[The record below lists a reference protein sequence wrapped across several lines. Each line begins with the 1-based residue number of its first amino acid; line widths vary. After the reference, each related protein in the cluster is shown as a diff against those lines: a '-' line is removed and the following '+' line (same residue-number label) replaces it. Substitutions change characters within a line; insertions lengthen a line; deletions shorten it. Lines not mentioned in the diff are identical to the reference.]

1 MNKLHLIAV
10 VAATTVFLACSN
22 TSKTQFMPLP
32 ALDLTPITQSEVKPM
47 VPEGSVSVST
57 LGGDFDFDVFKA
69 LRSRQSICVSPFSLG
84 AVLSMAAEGADGS
97 TAEQMWRVL
106 GKDYSKVPQDKTV
119 KVANSVWVNKQVTLY
134 QDYKKTVQN
143 KYSSEVYGKDF
154 GQRSFIGDVNRWC
167 SKNTNGKI
175 PSILENVDPD
185 LQMLL
190 LNAVYF
196 YDKWESPFTRT
207 DIAPFTCL
215 DGTVQ
220 QVDMMHQ
227 TSSLRY
233 CQNDFFQIL
242 ELPYQSGDMDMYIL
256 LPRPGVA
263 FDDALASL
271 STSRWEGWRRDLR
284 SARVRV
290 SMPKFKLECEMD
302 FTGLLQDMGMKLA
315 FSNSADFSLMSSTPL
330 AIGFVKQKTY
340 IDVDEEGTEAA
351 AVTGLG
357 VRTTSVAP
365 SNIIDFTA
373 DRPFFYI
380 IRSDST
386 SDILFLGQVLSL

>member
-1 MNKLHLIAV
+1 MNKLRILAV
-10 VAATTVFLACSN
+10 VAAATALWACSN

-32 ALDLTPITQSEVKPM
+32 ALDLMPITQSEVKPM

-84 AVLSMAAEGADGS
+84 AVLSMAAEGAGGA
-97 TAEQMWRVL
+97 TAEQMWKVL
-106 GKDYSKVPQDKTV
+106 GRDYSASPQNKTV

-143 KYSSEVYGKDF
+143 KYTSEVYNKDF

-175 PSILENVDPD
+175 PSILDEVDPD
-185 LQMLL
+185 MQMLL

-207 DIAPFTCL
+207 DKAPFTCL

-242 ELPYQSGDMDMYIL
+242 ELPYESGDMEMCIL

-263 FDDALASL
+263 FDDALAAL
-271 STSRWEGWRRDLR
+271 STTRWEGWRRDLR
-284 SARVRV
+284 TVRVRV
-290 SMPKFKLECEMD
+290 SMPKLKLECEMD
-302 FTGLLQDMGMKLA
+302 FTGLLQDLGMKLA

-357 VRTTSVAP
+357 MRTTSVAP

>member
-1 MNKLHLIAV
+1 MNRLRIIAV
-10 VAATTVFLACSN
+10 MAAATALWACSN
-22 TSKTQFMPLP
+22 TSKTQFLPLP
-32 ALDLTPITQSEVKPM
+32 ALDLMPITQSEIKPM
-47 VPEGSVSVST
+47 VQEGSVSVST

-69 LRSRQSICVSPFSLG
+69 LRSRQSICISPFSLG
-84 AVLSMAAEGADGS
+84 AVLSMAAEGADGA
-97 TAEQMWRVL
+97 TAEQMWKVL
-106 GKDYSKVPQDKTV
+106 GKDYSAVPENKTV
-119 KVANSVWVNKQVTLY
+119 KVANSVWVNKQVTMY
-134 QDYKKTVQN
+134 QDYRKTVQN
-143 KYSSEVYGKDF
+143 KYASEVYSKDF
-154 GQRSFIGDVNRWC
+154 GQRSFIGDVNKWC

-175 PSILENVDPD
+175 PSILDSVEPD
-185 LQMLL
+185 MQMLL

-207 DIAPFTCL
+207 DKAPFTCL

-227 TSSLRY
+227 TNSLRY
-233 CQNDFFQIL
+233 SQNDFFQIL

-271 STSRWEGWRRDLR
+271 STSRWEGWRRELR
-284 SARVRV
+284 SERVRV

-302 FTGLLQDMGMKLA
+302 FTSLLQDLGMKLA
-315 FSNSADFSLMSSTPL
+315 FSNAADFSLMSSTPL

-357 VRTTSVAP
+357 MRTTSVAP
-365 SNIIDFTA
+365 SRTIDFTA

-380 IRSDST
+380 IRSDSN
-386 SDILFLGQVLSL
+386 SEILFLGQVLSL

>member
-1 MNKLHLIAV
+1 MKNNRIITIIA
-10 VAATTVFLACSN
+10 AATALWACSN
-22 TSKTQFMPLP
+22 TSKTQYMPLP
-32 ALDLTPITQSEVKPM
+32 ALDLVPITQSEVKPM
-47 VPEGSVSVST
+47 PFTNSTAVST

-69 LRSRQSICVSPFSLG
+69 LRSRQSICISPFSLG

-97 TAEQMWRVL
+97 TAEQMWKVL
-106 GKDYSKVPQDKTV
+106 GKDYSSAPESKTV
-119 KVANSVWVNKQVTLY
+119 KVANSVWLNKQVSLI

-143 KYSSEVYGKDF
+143 KYSSEVYNKDF
-154 GQRSFIGDVNRWC
+154 SQRSFIGDVNKWC
-167 SKNTNGKI
+167 SRNTNGKI
-175 PSILENVDPD
+175 PSILERVEPD
-185 LQMLL
+185 MQMLL

-207 DIAPFTCL
+207 DKAPFTCL

-227 TSSLRY
+227 TASLRY

-242 ELPYQSGDMDMYIL
+242 ELPYESGDIDMYVL

-271 STSRWEGWRRDLR
+271 SSSRWDGWRRELR
-284 SARVRV
+284 PERVRV

-302 FTGLLQDMGMKLA
+302 FTGLLQDLGMKLA
-315 FSNSADFSLMSSTPL
+315 FSDRADFSLMSTTPL

-357 VRTTSVAP
+357 MRTTSVAP

-380 IRSDST
+380 IRSESS

>member
-233 CQNDFFQIL
+233 CQNEFFQIL

-357 VRTTSVAP
+357 MRTTSVAP

>member
-1 MNKLHLIAV
+1 MNRLRIIAV
-10 VAATTVFLACSN
+10 MAAATALWACSN
-22 TSKTQFMPLP
+22 TSKTQFLPLP
-32 ALDLTPITQSEVKPM
+32 ALDLMPITQSEIKPM
-47 VPEGSVSVST
+47 VQEGSVSVST

-69 LRSRQSICVSPFSLG
+69 LRSRQSICISPFSLG
-84 AVLSMAAEGADGS
+84 AVLSMAAEGADGA
-97 TAEQMWRVL
+97 TAEQMCKVL
-106 GKDYSKVPQDKTV
+106 GKDYSAVPENKTV
-119 KVANSVWVNKQVTLY
+119 KVANSVWVNKQVTMY
-134 QDYKKTVQN
+134 QDYRKTVQN
-143 KYSSEVYGKDF
+143 KYASEVYSKDF
-154 GQRSFIGDVNRWC
+154 GQRSFIGDVNKWC

-175 PSILENVDPD
+175 PSILDSVEPD
-185 LQMLL
+185 MQMLL

-207 DIAPFTCL
+207 DKAPFTCL

-227 TSSLRY
+227 TNSLRY
-233 CQNDFFQIL
+233 SQNDFFQIL

-271 STSRWEGWRRDLR
+271 STSRWEGWRRELR
-284 SARVRV
+284 SERVRV

-302 FTGLLQDMGMKLA
+302 FTSLLQDLGMKLA
-315 FSNSADFSLMSSTPL
+315 FSNAADFSLMSSTPL

-357 VRTTSVAP
+357 MRTTSVAP
-365 SNIIDFTA
+365 SRTIDFTA

-380 IRSDST
+380 IRSDSN
-386 SDILFLGQVLSL
+386 SEILFLGQVLSL

>member
-1 MNKLHLIAV
+1 MKRLRIIGLIAV
-10 VAATTVFLACSN
+10 TTALWACSN
-22 TSKTQFMPLP
+22 TSKTQYLPLP
-32 ALDLTPITQSEVKPM
+32 ALDLVPITQSEVKPM
-47 VPEGSVSVST
+47 QLTSSNTVST

-69 LRSRQSICVSPFSLG
+69 LRSRQSICISPFSLG
-84 AVLSMAAEGADGS
+84 AVLSMAAEGAGGA
-97 TAEQMWRVL
+97 TAEQMWKVL
-106 GKDYSKVPQDKTV
+106 GKDYSAAPESKTV
-119 KVANSVWVNKQVTLY
+119 KVANSVWLNKQVSLI

-143 KYSSEVYGKDF
+143 KYSSEVYNKDF

-175 PSILENVDPD
+175 PSILDTVDPD
-185 LQMLL
+185 MQMLL

-207 DIAPFTCL
+207 DKAPFTCL

-227 TSSLRY
+227 TARLLY

-242 ELPYQSGDMDMYIL
+242 ELPYESGDIDMYVL

-263 FDDALASL
+263 FDDAVASL
-271 STSRWEGWRRDLR
+271 STTRWEGWRRELR
-284 SARVRV
+284 SERVRV

-302 FTGLLQDMGMKLA
+302 FTGLLQDLGMKLA
-315 FSNSADFSLMSSTPL
+315 FSNMSDFSLMSTTPL

-357 VRTTSVAP
+357 MRTTSVAP
-365 SNIIDFTA
+365 SNVIDFTA

>member
-84 AVLSMAAEGADGS
+84 AVLSMAAEGAGGS

>member
-1 MNKLHLIAV
+1 MNKLRILAVIA
-10 VAATTVFLACSN
+10 ASTALWACSN

-32 ALDLTPITQSEVKPM
+32 ALDLMPITQSEVKPM
-47 VPEGSVSVST
+47 VPEGSASVST

-84 AVLSMAAEGADGS
+84 AVLSMAAEGANGP
-97 TAEQMWRVL
+97 TADQMWKVL
-106 GKDYSKVPQDKTV
+106 GKDYSSAPDNKTV
-119 KVANSVWVNKQVTLY
+119 KVANSVWLNKQVTLY

-143 KYSSEVYGKDF
+143 KYSSEVYNKDF

-175 PSILENVDPD
+175 PSILDSVDPD
-185 LQMLL
+185 MQMLL

-207 DIAPFTCL
+207 DKAPFTCL

-233 CQNDFFQIL
+233 GQNDFFQIL
-242 ELPYQSGDMDMYIL
+242 ELPYESGDMDMYIL

-263 FDDALASL
+263 FDDAVAAL
-271 STSRWEGWRRDLR
+271 SSSRWEGWRRELR

-302 FTGLLQDMGMKLA
+302 FTGLLQDLGMKLA

-330 AIGFVKQKTY
+330 EIGFVKQKTY

-357 VRTTSVAP
+357 MRTTSVAP

>member
-1 MNKLHLIAV
+1 MNKFHIIAV

-357 VRTTSVAP
+357 MRTTSVAP

>member
-1 MNKLHLIAV
+1 MNKLRILAVIA
-10 VAATTVFLACSN
+10 ASTALWACSN

-32 ALDLTPITQSEVKPM
+32 ALDLMPITQSEVKPM
-47 VPEGSVSVST
+47 VPEGSASVST

-84 AVLSMAAEGADGS
+84 AVLSMAAEGANGP
-97 TAEQMWRVL
+97 TADQMWKVL
-106 GKDYSKVPQDKTV
+106 GKDYSSAPDNKTV
-119 KVANSVWVNKQVTLY
+119 KVANSVWLNKQVTLY

-143 KYSSEVYGKDF
+143 KYSSEVYNKDF

-167 SKNTNGKI
+167 SRNTNGKI
-175 PSILENVDPD
+175 PSILDSVDPD
-185 LQMLL
+185 MQMLL

-207 DIAPFTCL
+207 DKAPFTCL

-233 CQNDFFQIL
+233 GQNDFFQIL
-242 ELPYQSGDMDMYIL
+242 ELPYESGDMDMYIL

-263 FDDALASL
+263 FDDAVAAL
-271 STSRWEGWRRDLR
+271 SSSRWEGWRRELR

-302 FTGLLQDMGMKLA
+302 FTGLLQDLGMKLA

-330 AIGFVKQKTY
+330 EIGFVKQKTY

-357 VRTTSVAP
+357 MRTTSVAP

>member
-1 MNKLHLIAV
+1 MNRLKTIAV
-10 VAATTVFLACSN
+10 LAAATALWACSN
-22 TSKTQFMPLP
+22 TSKTQYLPLP
-32 ALDLTPITQSEVKPM
+32 ALDLVPITQSDVKPM
-47 VPEGSVSVST
+47 PYTNATAVST

-69 LRSRQSICVSPFSLG
+69 LRSRQSICISPFSLG
-84 AVLSMAAEGADGS
+84 AVLSMAADGAAGA
-97 TAEQMWRVL
+97 TGEQMWKVL
-106 GKDYSKVPQDKTV
+106 GKDYSTVPESKTV
-119 KVANSVWVNKQVTLY
+119 KVANSVWLNKQVSLI
-134 QDYKKTVQN
+134 QDYRKTVQN
-143 KYSSEVYGKDF
+143 KYSSEVYSKDF
-154 GQRSFIGDVNRWC
+154 AQRSFIGDVNKWC
-167 SKNTNGKI
+167 SRNTNGKI
-175 PSILENVDPD
+175 PSILDSVEPD
-185 LQMLL
+185 MQMLL

-215 DGTVQ
+215 DGSVQ

-227 TSSLRY
+227 TERLRY

-242 ELPYQSGDMDMYIL
+242 ELPYESGDIDMYVL

-271 STSRWEGWRRDLR
+271 STSRWDGWRRELR
-284 SARVRV
+284 PERVRV

-302 FTGLLQDMGMKLA
+302 FTGLLQDLGMKLA
-315 FSNSADFSLMSSTPL
+315 FSDRADFSQMSTTPL

-357 VRTTSVAP
+357 MRTTSVAP

-380 IRSDST
+380 IRSESS

>member
-1 MNKLHLIAV
+1 
-10 VAATTVFLACSN
+10 
-22 TSKTQFMPLP
+22 
-32 ALDLTPITQSEVKPM
+32 
-47 VPEGSVSVST
+47 
-57 LGGDFDFDVFKA
+57 
-69 LRSRQSICVSPFSLG
+69 
-84 AVLSMAAEGADGS
+84 MAAEGADGA
-97 TAEQMWRVL
+97 TAEQMWKVL
-106 GKDYSKVPQDKTV
+106 GKDYSAVPKNKTV
-119 KVANSVWVNKQVTLY
+119 KVANSVWVNKQVTMY
-134 QDYKKTVQN
+134 QDYRKTVQN
-143 KYSSEVYGKDF
+143 KYASEVYSKDF
-154 GQRSFIGDVNRWC
+154 GQRSFIGDVNKWC

-175 PSILENVDPD
+175 PSILDSVEPD
-185 LQMLL
+185 MQMLL

-207 DIAPFTCL
+207 DKAPFTCL

-227 TSSLRY
+227 TNSLRY
-233 CQNDFFQIL
+233 SQNDFFQIL

-271 STSRWEGWRRDLR
+271 STSRWEGWRRELR
-284 SARVRV
+284 SERVRV

-302 FTGLLQDMGMKLA
+302 FTSLLQDLGMKLA
-315 FSNSADFSLMSSTPL
+315 FSNAADFSLMSSTPL

-357 VRTTSVAP
+357 MRTTSVAP
-365 SNIIDFTA
+365 SRTKDFTA

-380 IRSDST
+380 IRSDSN
-386 SDILFLGQVLSL
+386 SEILFLGQVLSL

>member
-1 MNKLHLIAV
+1 MNRLRIIAV
-10 VAATTVFLACSN
+10 MAAATALWACSN
-22 TSKTQFMPLP
+22 TSKTQYMPLP
-32 ALDLTPITQSEVKPM
+32 ALDLVPITQSEVRPM
-47 VPEGSVSVST
+47 QFASSNAVST

-69 LRSRQSICVSPFSLG
+69 LRSRQSICISPFSLG
-84 AVLSMAAEGADGS
+84 AVLSMAAEGAAGT
-97 TAEQMWRVL
+97 TAEQMRKVL
-106 GKDYSKVPQDKTV
+106 GKDYSAAPADKTV
-119 KVANSVWVNKQVTLY
+119 KVANSVWVNKQVSIY

-143 KYSSEVYGKDF
+143 KYSSEVYNKDF
-154 GQRSFIGDVNRWC
+154 SQRSFITDVNRWC
-167 SKNTNGKI
+167 SRNTNGKI
-175 PSILENVDPD
+175 PSILESVEPD
-185 LQMLL
+185 MQMLL

-196 YDKWESPFTRT
+196 YDKWDSPFTRT
-207 DIAPFTCL
+207 DKAPFTSI
-215 DGTVQ
+215 DGTIQ

-242 ELPYQSGDMDMYIL
+242 ELPYQEGDMEMYVL

-263 FDDALASL
+263 FDDALAAL
-271 STSRWEGWRRDLR
+271 STSRWDGWRRDLR
-284 SARVRV
+284 SERVRV

-302 FTGLLQDMGMKLA
+302 FTGILQDLGMKLA
-315 FSNSADFSLMSSTPL
+315 FSNLADFSLMSSTGL
-330 AIGFVKQKTY
+330 AIGFVKQKTF

-357 VRTTSVAP
+357 MRTTSVAP
-365 SNIIDFTA
+365 SNTIDFTA

>member
-1 MNKLHLIAV
+1 MKRLRIIAIIAV
-10 VAATTVFLACSN
+10 TTALWACSN
-22 TSKTQFMPLP
+22 TSKTQYLPLP
-32 ALDLTPITQSEVKPM
+32 ALDLVPITQSEVKPM
-47 VPEGSVSVST
+47 QLTSSNTVST

-69 LRSRQSICVSPFSLG
+69 LRSRQSICISPFSLG
-84 AVLSMAAEGADGS
+84 AVLSMAAEGAGGA
-97 TAEQMWRVL
+97 TAEQMWKVL
-106 GKDYSKVPQDKTV
+106 GKDYSAVPESKTV
-119 KVANSVWVNKQVTLY
+119 KVANSVWLNKQVSLI

-143 KYSSEVYGKDF
+143 KYSSEVYNKDF

-175 PSILENVDPD
+175 PSIMDTVDPD
-185 LQMLL
+185 MQMLL

-207 DIAPFTCL
+207 DKAPFTCL

-227 TSSLRY
+227 TARLLY

-242 ELPYQSGDMDMYIL
+242 ELPYESGDIDMYVL

-263 FDDALASL
+263 FDDAVASL
-271 STSRWEGWRRDLR
+271 STTRWEGWRRELR
-284 SARVRV
+284 SERVRV

-302 FTGLLQDMGMKLA
+302 FTGLLQDLGMKLA
-315 FSNSADFSLMSSTPL
+315 FSNMSDFSLMSTTPL

-357 VRTTSVAP
+357 MRTTSVAP
-365 SNIIDFTA
+365 SNVIDFTA

>member
-1 MNKLHLIAV
+1 MNNLRILAV
-10 VAATTVFLACSN
+10 LAASTALWACSN

-32 ALDLTPITQSEVKPM
+32 ALDLMPITQSEVKPM
-47 VPEGSVSVST
+47 VPEGSASVST

-84 AVLSMAAEGADGS
+84 AVLSMAAEGANGP
-97 TAEQMWRVL
+97 TADQMWKVL
-106 GKDYSKVPQDKTV
+106 GKDYSSVPENKTV
-119 KVANSVWVNKQVTLY
+119 KVANSVWLNKQVTLY

-143 KYSSEVYGKDF
+143 KYSSEVYNKDF

-167 SKNTNGKI
+167 SRNTNGKI
-175 PSILENVDPD
+175 PSILDSVDPD
-185 LQMLL
+185 MQMLL

-207 DIAPFTCL
+207 DKAPFTCL

-233 CQNDFFQIL
+233 GQNDFFQIL
-242 ELPYQSGDMDMYIL
+242 ELPYESGDMDMYIL

-263 FDDALASL
+263 FDDALAAL
-271 STSRWEGWRRDLR
+271 SSSRWEGWRRELR
-284 SARVRV
+284 SVRVRV

-302 FTGLLQDMGMKLA
+302 FTGLLQDLGMKLA

-330 AIGFVKQKTY
+330 EIGFVKQKTY

-357 VRTTSVAP
+357 MRTTSVAP

>member
-1 MNKLHLIAV
+1 MNRLRIIAV
-10 VAATTVFLACSN
+10 LAAATALLACSN
-22 TSKTQFMPLP
+22 TSKTQYLPLP
-32 ALDLTPITQSEVKPM
+32 ALDLVPITQSEVKPM
-47 VPEGSVSVST
+47 QFSSGNTVST

-69 LRSRQSICVSPFSLG
+69 LRSRQSICISPFSLG
-84 AVLSMAAEGADGS
+84 AVLAMAAEGADGA
-97 TAEQMWRVL
+97 TAEQMRKVL
-106 GKDYSKVPQDKTV
+106 GKDYSAVPESKTV
-119 KVANSVWVNKQVTLY
+119 KVANSVWLNKQVSLI

-143 KYSSEVYGKDF
+143 KYSSEVYNKDF
-154 GQRSFIGDVNRWC
+154 TQRSFIGDVNKWC

-175 PSILENVDPD
+175 PSILEAVEPD
-185 LQMLL
+185 MQMLL

-207 DIAPFTCL
+207 DKAPFTCL

-227 TSSLRY
+227 TGSLRY

-242 ELPYQSGDMDMYIL
+242 ELPYQSGDIEMYVL
-256 LPRPGVA
+256 LPRPSVT
-263 FDDALASL
+263 FDNALAAL
-271 STSRWEGWRRDLR
+271 SSSRWEGWRRDLR
-284 SARVRV
+284 SERVRV

-302 FTGLLQDMGMKLA
+302 FTGLLQDLGMKLA
-315 FSNSADFSLMSSTPL
+315 FSNQADFSLMSTTPL

-357 VRTTSVAP
+357 MRTTSVAP
-365 SNIIDFTA
+365 SNTIDFTA

>member
-1 MNKLHLIAV
+1 MKKLHLIAV

-57 LGGDFDFDVFKA
+57 FGGDFDFDVFKA

-84 AVLSMAAEGADGS
+84 AVLSMAAEGAGGS

-175 PSILENVDPD
+175 PSILDNVDPD

-233 CQNDFFQIL
+233 SQNDFFQIL

-357 VRTTSVAP
+357 MRTTSVAP
-365 SNIIDFTA
+365 SNTIDFTA

>member
-1 MNKLHLIAV
+1 
-10 VAATTVFLACSN
+10 
-22 TSKTQFMPLP
+22 MPLP
-32 ALDLTPITQSEVKPM
+32 ALDLVPITQSEVRPM
-47 VPEGSVSVST
+47 QFASSNAVST

-69 LRSRQSICVSPFSLG
+69 LRSRQSICISPFSLG
-84 AVLSMAAEGADGS
+84 AVLSMAAEGAAGT
-97 TAEQMWRVL
+97 TAEQMRKVL
-106 GKDYSKVPQDKTV
+106 GKDYSAAPADKTV
-119 KVANSVWVNKQVTLY
+119 KVANSVWVNKQVSIY

-143 KYSSEVYGKDF
+143 KYSSEVYNKDF
-154 GQRSFIGDVNRWC
+154 NQRSFITDVNRWC
-167 SKNTNGKI
+167 SRNTNGKI
-175 PSILENVDPD
+175 PSILESVEPD
-185 LQMLL
+185 MQMLL

-196 YDKWESPFTRT
+196 YDKWDSPFTRT
-207 DIAPFTCL
+207 DKAPFTNI
-215 DGTVQ
+215 DGTIQ

-242 ELPYQSGDMDMYIL
+242 ELPYQEGDMEMYVL

-263 FDDALASL
+263 FDDALAAL
-271 STSRWEGWRRDLR
+271 STSRWDGWRRDLR
-284 SARVRV
+284 SERVRV

-302 FTGLLQDMGMKLA
+302 FTGILQDLGMKLA
-315 FSNSADFSLMSSTPL
+315 FSNLADFSLMSSTGL
-330 AIGFVKQKTY
+330 AIGFVKQKTF

-357 VRTTSVAP
+357 MRTTSVAP
-365 SNIIDFTA
+365 SNTIDFTA

>member
-1 MNKLHLIAV
+1 MNNLRILAV
-10 VAATTVFLACSN
+10 LAASTALWACSN

-32 ALDLTPITQSEVKPM
+32 ALDLMPITQSEVKPM
-47 VPEGSVSVST
+47 VPEGSASVST

-84 AVLSMAAEGADGS
+84 AVLSMAAEGANGP
-97 TAEQMWRVL
+97 TADQMWKVL
-106 GKDYSKVPQDKTV
+106 GKDYSSVPENKTV
-119 KVANSVWVNKQVTLY
+119 KVANSVWLNKQVTLY

-143 KYSSEVYGKDF
+143 KYSSEVYNKDF

-167 SKNTNGKI
+167 SRNTNGKI
-175 PSILENVDPD
+175 PSILDSVEPD
-185 LQMLL
+185 MQRLL
-190 LNAVYF
+190 LHAVYF

-207 DIAPFTCL
+207 DKAPFTCL

-233 CQNDFFQIL
+233 GQNDFFQIL
-242 ELPYQSGDMDMYIL
+242 ELPYESGDMDMYIL

-263 FDDALASL
+263 FDDALAAL
-271 STSRWEGWRRDLR
+271 SSSRWEGWRRELR
-284 SARVRV
+284 SVRVRV

-302 FTGLLQDMGMKLA
+302 FTGLLQDLGMKLA

-330 AIGFVKQKTY
+330 EIGFVKQKTY

-357 VRTTSVAP
+357 MRTTSVAP

>member
-1 MNKLHLIAV
+1 MKNNRIITIIA
-10 VAATTVFLACSN
+10 AATALWACSN
-22 TSKTQFMPLP
+22 TSKTQYMPLP
-32 ALDLTPITQSEVKPM
+32 ALDLVPITQSEVKPM
-47 VPEGSVSVST
+47 PFTNSTAVST

-69 LRSRQSICVSPFSLG
+69 LRSRQSICISPFSLG

-97 TAEQMWRVL
+97 TAEQMWKVL
-106 GKDYSKVPQDKTV
+106 GKDYSSAPESKTV
-119 KVANSVWVNKQVTLY
+119 KVANSVWLNKQVSLI

-143 KYSSEVYGKDF
+143 KYSSEVYNKDF
-154 GQRSFIGDVNRWC
+154 SQRSFIGDVNKWC

-175 PSILENVDPD
+175 PSILERVEPD
-185 LQMLL
+185 MQMLL

-207 DIAPFTCL
+207 DKAPFTCL

-227 TSSLRY
+227 TERLRY

-242 ELPYQSGDMDMYIL
+242 ELPYESGDIDMYVL

-271 STSRWEGWRRDLR
+271 SSSRWDGWRRELR
-284 SARVRV
+284 PERVRV

-302 FTGLLQDMGMKLA
+302 FTGLLQDLGMKLA
-315 FSNSADFSLMSSTPL
+315 FSDRADFSLMSTTPL

-357 VRTTSVAP
+357 MRTTSVAP

-380 IRSDST
+380 IRSEST

>member
-1 MNKLHLIAV
+1 MNRIRTIVLF
-10 VAATTVFLACSN
+10 AALTALCACSN

-32 ALDLTPITQSEVKPM
+32 ALDLTPITQSEIKPM
-47 VPEGSVSVST
+47 VPEGSASVST

-84 AVLSMAAEGADGS
+84 AVLSMAAEGAGGS
-97 TAEQMWRVL
+97 TADQMWKVL
-106 GKDYSKVPQDKTV
+106 GKNYSAAPQNKTV
-119 KVANSVWVNKQVTLY
+119 KVANSVWVNKQVTMY
-134 QDYKKTVQN
+134 QDYRKTVQN
-143 KYSSEVYGKDF
+143 KYSSEVYSKDF
-154 GQRSFIGDVNRWC
+154 SQRSFIGDVNRWC

-175 PSILENVDPD
+175 PSILDSVDPD
-185 LQMLL
+185 MQMLL

-207 DIAPFTCL
+207 DKAPFTCL
-215 DGTVQ
+215 DGRLQ

-227 TSSLRY
+227 TASLRY

-242 ELPYQSGDMDMYIL
+242 ELPYESGDMDMYVL

-263 FDDALASL
+263 FDDALAAL
-271 STSRWEGWRRDLR
+271 SSSRWEGWRRELR
-284 SARVRV
+284 SERVRV

-302 FTGLLQDMGMKLA
+302 FTGLLQDLGMKLA
-315 FSNSADFSLMSSTPL
+315 FSNAADFSLMASTPL

-357 VRTTSVAP
+357 MRTTSVAP
-365 SNIIDFTA
+365 SNTIDFTA

-380 IRSDST
+380 IRSDS
-386 SDILFLGQVLSL
+386 SSEILFLGQVLNL

>member
-357 VRTTSVAP
+357 MRTTSVAP

>member
-1 MNKLHLIAV
+1 MA
-10 VAATTVFLACSN
+10 AATALWACSN
-22 TSKTQFMPLP
+22 TSKTQFLPLP
-32 ALDLTPITQSEVKPM
+32 ALDLMPITQSEIKPM
-47 VPEGSVSVST
+47 VQEGSVSVST

-69 LRSRQSICVSPFSLG
+69 LRSRQSICISPFSLG
-84 AVLSMAAEGADGS
+84 AVLSMAAEGADGA
-97 TAEQMWRVL
+97 TAEQMWKVL
-106 GKDYSKVPQDKTV
+106 GKDYSAVPENKTV
-119 KVANSVWVNKQVTLY
+119 KVANSVWVNKQVTMY
-134 QDYKKTVQN
+134 QDYRKTVQN
-143 KYSSEVYGKDF
+143 KYASEVYSKDF
-154 GQRSFIGDVNRWC
+154 GQRSFIGDVNKWC

-175 PSILENVDPD
+175 PSILDSVEPD
-185 LQMLL
+185 MQMLL

-196 YDKWESPFTRT
+196 YDKWGSPFTRT
-207 DIAPFTCL
+207 DKAPFICL

-227 TSSLRY
+227 TNSLRY
-233 CQNDFFQIL
+233 SQNDFFQIL

-271 STSRWEGWRRDLR
+271 STSRWEGWRRELR
-284 SARVRV
+284 SERVRV

-302 FTGLLQDMGMKLA
+302 FTSLLQDLGMKLA
-315 FSNSADFSLMSSTPL
+315 FSNAADFSLMSSTPL

-357 VRTTSVAP
+357 MRTTSVAP
-365 SNIIDFTA
+365 SRTIDFTA

-380 IRSDST
+380 IRSDSN
-386 SDILFLGQVLSL
+386 SEILFLGQVLSL

>member
-1 MNKLHLIAV
+1 MKNNRIITIIA
-10 VAATTVFLACSN
+10 AATALWACSN
-22 TSKTQFMPLP
+22 TSKTQYMPLP
-32 ALDLTPITQSEVKPM
+32 ALDLVPITQSEVKPM
-47 VPEGSVSVST
+47 PFTNSTAVST

-69 LRSRQSICVSPFSLG
+69 LRSRQSICISPFSLG

-97 TAEQMWRVL
+97 TAEQMWKVL
-106 GKDYSKVPQDKTV
+106 GKDYSSAPESKTV
-119 KVANSVWVNKQVTLY
+119 KVANSVWLNKQVSLI

-143 KYSSEVYGKDF
+143 KYSSEVYNKDF
-154 GQRSFIGDVNRWC
+154 SQRSFIGDVNKWC

-175 PSILENVDPD
+175 PSILERVEPD
-185 LQMLL
+185 MQMLL

-207 DIAPFTCL
+207 DKAPFTCL

-227 TSSLRY
+227 TERLRY

-242 ELPYQSGDMDMYIL
+242 ELPYESGDIDMYVL

-271 STSRWEGWRRDLR
+271 SSSRWDGWRRELR
-284 SARVRV
+284 PERVRV

-302 FTGLLQDMGMKLA
+302 FTGLLQDLGMKLA
-315 FSNSADFSLMSSTPL
+315 FSDRADFSLMSTTPL

-357 VRTTSVAP
+357 MRTTSVAP

-380 IRSDST
+380 IRSESS

>member
-1 MNKLHLIAV
+1 MNKLRILAV
-10 VAATTVFLACSN
+10 LAASTALWACSN

-32 ALDLTPITQSEVKPM
+32 ALDLMPITQSEVKPM
-47 VPEGSVSVST
+47 VPEGSASVST

-84 AVLSMAAEGADGS
+84 AVLSMAAEGANGP
-97 TAEQMWRVL
+97 TADQMWKVL
-106 GKDYSKVPQDKTV
+106 GKDYSSVPENKTV
-119 KVANSVWVNKQVTLY
+119 KVANSVWLNKQVTLY

-143 KYSSEVYGKDF
+143 KYSSEVYNKDF

-167 SKNTNGKI
+167 SRNTNGKI
-175 PSILENVDPD
+175 PSILDSVDPD
-185 LQMLL
+185 MQMLL

-207 DIAPFTCL
+207 DKAPFACL

-233 CQNDFFQIL
+233 GQNDFFQIL
-242 ELPYQSGDMDMYIL
+242 ELPYESGDMDMYIL

-263 FDDALASL
+263 FDDALAAL
-271 STSRWEGWRRDLR
+271 SSSRWEGWRRELR
-284 SARVRV
+284 SVRVRV

-302 FTGLLQDMGMKLA
+302 FTGLLQDLGMKLA

-330 AIGFVKQKTY
+330 EIGFVKQKTY

-357 VRTTSVAP
+357 MRTTSVAP

>member
-1 MNKLHLIAV
+1 MKNNRILTIIA
-10 VAATTVFLACSN
+10 AATALWACSN
-22 TSKTQFMPLP
+22 TSKTQYMPLP
-32 ALDLTPITQSEVKPM
+32 ALDLVPITQSEVKPM
-47 VPEGSVSVST
+47 PFTNSTAVST

-69 LRSRQSICVSPFSLG
+69 LRSRQSICISPFSLG

-97 TAEQMWRVL
+97 TAEQMWKVL
-106 GKDYSKVPQDKTV
+106 GKDYSSAPESKTV
-119 KVANSVWVNKQVTLY
+119 KVANSVWLNKQVSLI

-143 KYSSEVYGKDF
+143 KYSSEVYNKDF
-154 GQRSFIGDVNRWC
+154 SQRSFIGDVNKWC

-175 PSILENVDPD
+175 PSILERVEPD
-185 LQMLL
+185 MQMLL

-207 DIAPFTCL
+207 DKAPFTCL

-227 TSSLRY
+227 TERLRY

-242 ELPYQSGDMDMYIL
+242 ELPYESGDIDMYVL

-271 STSRWEGWRRDLR
+271 SSSRWDGWRRELR
-284 SARVRV
+284 PERVRV

-302 FTGLLQDMGMKLA
+302 FTGLLQDLGMKLA
-315 FSNSADFSLMSSTPL
+315 FSDRADFSLMSTTPL

-357 VRTTSVAP
+357 MRTTSVAP

-380 IRSDST
+380 IRSESS

>member
-1 MNKLHLIAV
+1 MKRLRIIAV
-10 VAATTVFLACSN
+10 IAATTALWACSN
-22 TSKTQFMPLP
+22 TSKTQYMPLP
-32 ALDLTPITQSEVKPM
+32 ALDLVPITQSEVKPM
-47 VPEGSVSVST
+47 QLTSGNTVST

-69 LRSRQSICVSPFSLG
+69 LRSRQSICISPFSLG
-84 AVLSMAAEGADGS
+84 AVLSMAAEGAGGA
-97 TAEQMWRVL
+97 TADQMWKVL
-106 GKDYSKVPQDKTV
+106 GKDYSAAPESKTV
-119 KVANSVWVNKQVTLY
+119 KVANSVWLNKQVSLI

-143 KYSSEVYGKDF
+143 KYLSEVYNKDF

-175 PSILENVDPD
+175 PSILDTVDPD
-185 LQMLL
+185 MQMLL

-207 DIAPFTCL
+207 DKAPFTCL

-227 TSSLRY
+227 TARLRY

-242 ELPYQSGDMDMYIL
+242 ELPYESGDIDMYVL

-263 FDDALASL
+263 FDDAVASL
-271 STSRWEGWRRDLR
+271 STTRWEGWRRELR
-284 SARVRV
+284 SERVRV

-302 FTGLLQDMGMKLA
+302 FTGLLQDLGMKLA
-315 FSNSADFSLMSSTPL
+315 FSNMSDFSLMSTTPL

-357 VRTTSVAP
+357 MRTTSVAP
-365 SNIIDFTA
+365 SNVIDFTA

>member
-1 MNKLHLIAV
+1 MNKFHIIAV

-84 AVLSMAAEGADGS
+84 AVLSMAAEGAGGS

-175 PSILENVDPD
+175 PSIMENVDPD

-357 VRTTSVAP
+357 MRTTSVAP

>member
-1 MNKLHLIAV
+1 MNRLRIIAV
-10 VAATTVFLACSN
+10 IAASTALWACSN
-22 TSKTQFMPLP
+22 TSKTQYMPLP
-32 ALDLTPITQSEVKPM
+32 ALDLVPITQSEVKPM
-47 VPEGSVSVST
+47 PFTNSNAVST

-69 LRSRQSICVSPFSLG
+69 LRSRQSICISPFSLG
-84 AVLSMAAEGADGS
+84 AVLSMAAEGADGN
-97 TAEQMWRVL
+97 TAEQMWKVL
-106 GKDYSKVPQDKTV
+106 GKDYSTAPDSKTV
-119 KVANSVWVNKQVTLY
+119 KVANSVWLNKQVSLI
-134 QDYKKTVQN
+134 QEYKKTVQN
-143 KYSSEVYGKDF
+143 KYSSEVYSKDF
-154 GQRSFIGDVNRWC
+154 GQKSFIGDVNKWC
-167 SKNTNGKI
+167 SRNTNGKI
-175 PSILENVDPD
+175 PSILDSVEPD
-185 LQMLL
+185 MQMLL

-196 YDKWESPFTRT
+196 YDKWECPFTRT
-207 DIAPFTCL
+207 DKAPFTCL
-215 DGTVQ
+215 DGSVQ

-227 TSSLRY
+227 TERLRY

-242 ELPYQSGDMDMYIL
+242 ELPYESGDIDMYVL

-271 STSRWEGWRRDLR
+271 SSSRWDGWRRELR
-284 SARVRV
+284 PERVRV

-302 FTGLLQDMGMKLA
+302 FTGLLQDLGMKLA
-315 FSNSADFSLMSSTPL
+315 FSDRADFSLMSTTPL
-330 AIGFVKQKTY
+330 AIGFVKQKTF

-357 VRTTSVAP
+357 MRTTSVAP

-380 IRSDST
+380 IRSESS

>member
-1 MNKLHLIAV
+1 MNRLRIIAV
-10 VAATTVFLACSN
+10 IAATTALWACSN
-22 TSKTQFMPLP
+22 TSKTQFLPLP
-32 ALDLTPITQSEVKPM
+32 ELDLMPITQSEIKPM
-47 VPEGSVSVST
+47 VQEGSVSVST

-69 LRSRQSICVSPFSLG
+69 LRSRQSICISPFSLG
-84 AVLSMAAEGADGS
+84 AVLSMAAEGADGA
-97 TAEQMWRVL
+97 TAEQMWKVL
-106 GKDYSKVPQDKTV
+106 GKDYSAVPENKTV
-119 KVANSVWVNKQVTLY
+119 KVANSVWVNKQVTMY
-134 QDYKKTVQN
+134 QDYRKTVQN
-143 KYSSEVYGKDF
+143 KYASEVYSKDF
-154 GQRSFIGDVNRWC
+154 GQRSFIGDVNKWC

-175 PSILENVDPD
+175 PSILDSVEPD
-185 LQMLL
+185 MQMLL

-207 DIAPFTCL
+207 DKAPFTHL

-227 TSSLRY
+227 TNSLRY
-233 CQNDFFQIL
+233 SQNDFFQIL

-271 STSRWEGWRRDLR
+271 STSRWEGWRRELR
-284 SARVRV
+284 SERVRV

-302 FTGLLQDMGMKLA
+302 FTSLLQDLGMKLA
-315 FSNSADFSLMSSTPL
+315 FSNAADFSLMSSTPL

-357 VRTTSVAP
+357 MRTTSVAP
-365 SNIIDFTA
+365 SRTIDFTA

-380 IRSDST
+380 IRSDSN
-386 SDILFLGQVLSL
+386 SEILFLGQVLSL